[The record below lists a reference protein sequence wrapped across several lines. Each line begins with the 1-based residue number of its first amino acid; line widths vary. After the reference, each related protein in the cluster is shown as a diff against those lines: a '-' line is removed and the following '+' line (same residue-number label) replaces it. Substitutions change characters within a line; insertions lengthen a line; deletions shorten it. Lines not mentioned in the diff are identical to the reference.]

1 MTTSSRPC
9 FFHSSRMYSASSLL
23 RLEPAAWGSWV
34 KIRCW
39 RRSSSGVGMDLNL
52 DSISVSRAAEAGVK
66 PRMVWA
72 WAELRGDSAIR
83 KKKAVEYLESMVV
96 YALRDNMLTGG
107 IRHGTNYRAV
117 ILSAGEAVRDLM
129 RAECFG
135 TANGNSRWRMR
146 RGHFPAV
153 LLPLPAHRKVPR
165 RALRGMTSLWLN
177 LLCFQDFGQ
186 QVGLGVVAVLVGIFV
201 ATVIVDFVGLVVVGV
216 FDQQLDGRGTVL
228 CGFQSFA
235 KHVGRKPAAVH
246 RDRLH
251 SRADA
256 RFGGGHAFDR
266 IADAAITA

>member
-186 QVGLGVVAVLVGIFV
+186 QVGL
-201 ATVIVDFVGLVVVGV
+201 VVVGV

-246 RDRLH
+246 RDQLH

-266 IADAAITA
+266 IADAAITDRKS